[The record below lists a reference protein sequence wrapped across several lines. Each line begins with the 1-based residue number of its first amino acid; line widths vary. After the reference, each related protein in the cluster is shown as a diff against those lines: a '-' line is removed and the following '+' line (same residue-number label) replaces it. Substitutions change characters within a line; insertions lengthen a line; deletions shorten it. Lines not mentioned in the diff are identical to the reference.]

1 MEAALLATNLVIAI
15 VYAWILVVMVQQRK
29 VMSQQLAKMQSTR
42 LAAHRPVLA
51 VREEPE
57 GTFITNI
64 GHGPALDGMIVMRLG
79 ELSISWL
86 LLPLGVGEQFAVT
99 VLFKPREMGEWLIT
113 YRDMFGNEHMTH
125 YFWRERRH
133 VFSG

>member
-29 VMSQQLAKMQSTR
+29 VMSQQLTEMQSTR
-42 LAAHRPVLA
+42 LAAHRPVLV

-79 ELSISWL
+79 GCPFLGSYCPWVLGNGLPSLSCSSRVKWESGL
-86 LLPLGVGEQFAVT
+86 SPTETCLGT
-99 VLFKPREMGEWLIT
+99 ST
-113 YRDMFGNEHMTH
+113 
-125 YFWRERRH
+125 
-133 VFSG
+133 